1 MEVRELIRGQTAET
15 LTSRPTRGAC
25 GTGLLLGVLL
35 TVAVVS
41 GCRPATPPTPEQPI
55 AFSHASHAA
64 AEISCTRCHRGAEE
78 AKQAD
83 LPALRLCA
91 QCHRRQSPE
100 HPEVAKVLTAYQ
112 EKTPIPWVKV
122 NHIPERSMVQFN
134 HRAHARAEVGCE
146 ECHGDVA
153 SMGVAE
159 AVRNVADMGWCLD
172 CHREREASDDCLTC
186 HY

>member
-1 MEVRELIRGQTAET
+1 MPWLPPLV
-15 LTSRPTRGAC
+15 
-25 GTGLLLGVLL
+25 GL
-35 TVAVVS
+35 AVVVLS

-55 AFSHASHAA
+55 AFSHASHAE
-64 AEISCTRCHRGAEE
+64 AEISCSRCHRGAEE

-100 HPEVAKVLTAYQ
+100 HPEIAKVLAAYQ
-112 EKTPIPWVKV
+112 DKTPIPWVKV
-122 NHIPERSMVQFN
+122 NHIPETSMVQFN

-153 SMGVAE
+153 SMDVAE
-159 AVRNVADMGWCLD
+159 SVRNVADMGWCLD